1 MATPRFAD
9 RRIAENDESREEA
22 GAEDMGRLP
31 GGVVAGRRSPEQAAD
46 WRDFGADVPSSHEA
60 QLRGLLD

>member
-31 GGVVAGRRSPEQAAD
+31 GAQAAN
-46 WRDFGADVPSSHEA
+46 WSASR
-60 QLRGLLD
+60 